1 MIDKEFSPYQ
11 TTGKVNFTV
20 IFKTALLCWQKS
32 FRRYISK
39 VSTNLN
45 VPFYS
50 FVWCRQ
56 NATVN
61 FKAALTKVNDN

>member
-1 MIDKEFSPYQ
+1 MIKKESSPYQ

-32 FRRYISK
+32 FRQYISK
-39 VSTNLN
+39 VSKHLN

-50 FVWCRQ
+50 FVWCKQ
-56 NATVN
+56 NATVTV
-61 FKAALTKVNDN
+61 KAA